1 MNKTLCFFGIFVG
14 LFITDVTYCAKM
26 PPGGIPEQSAKPKT
40 TPEKQKGNETKSQTN
55 QGNLKR
61 NSATDNLQKT
71 KINKNVLES
80 APIGAMGLGGMQLSQ
95 GLYEQ
100 DADTTADTQMTA
112 YMQTFRCTY
121 AQEKSVPGGVEGIE
135 LPGGNDETMK
145 TLREEYFQLAADL
158 KKRKEALG
166 MEPGIE
172 SEVILNKTETELYNN
187 ENVGVTT
194 GVYGSWYRAKTGN
207 ESDQAKT
214 NKEQEKS
221 AERINT
227 GISAI
232 ASGILTNADINM
244 IKTESTSNPNT
255 EKKVNQKQKE
265 KPESNK
271 VDNKPN
277 SKQTQTKQKEKK

>member
-207 ESDQAKT
+207 ESDQAKIKKEKDISSDRVETGIITIGTGGAVGTVTNTKKDITKT
-214 NKEQEKS
+214 NK
-221 AERINT
+221 
-227 GISAI
+227 
-232 ASGILTNADINM
+232 
-244 IKTESTSNPNT
+244 
-255 EKKVNQKQKE
+255 
-265 KPESNK
+265 
-271 VDNKPN
+271 
-277 SKQTQTKQKEKK
+277 QTKQQTNQKEKK